1 MQKTGNGILELFSL
15 LAILLPVIPLFIVFY
30 KKVHTIAAIQL
41 LAIACLF
48 GLASSLL
55 RFTGT
60 DAAQQHLMY
69 EIFRG
74 CDCTI
79 LLLLY
84 RITATNK
91 RIADIFNFLV
101 ICSVSIVVAI
111 YATTG
116 IEQYAATIRSAQS
129 VLMIGATLLAFSQ
142 LVTRRDL
149 LLFESTLFWIGAA
162 TFFNFSMLLLI
173 DQIGSRNTVLQ
184 ISEDKMILMYLV
196 QFVRYLF
203 YVIAV
208 VITENNSHNEIS
220 RRF

>member
-15 LAILLPVIPLFIVFY
+15 LAILLPVIPLFIIFY
-30 KKVHTIAAIQL
+30 KKIHTVAAIQL
-41 LAIACLF
+41 LAVACLF
-48 GLASSLL
+48 GLASSVL

-60 DAAQQHLMY
+60 NAAQQHLMQ

-74 CDCTI
+74 CDCTL

-84 RITATNK
+84 RVTATNK

-116 IEQYAATIRSAQS
+116 VEKYAFTIQSGQS
-129 VLMIGATLLAFSQ
+129 VLMIAATLLAFSQ
-142 LVTRRDL
+142 LVSRRDL

-162 TFFNFSMLLLI
+162 TFFNYSMLLLI
-173 DQIGSRNTVLQ
+173 DQIGNRNAALP
-184 ISEDKMILMYLV
+184 ISEDKLILMYLV

-208 VITENNSHNEIS
+208 VITENKS
-220 RRF
+220 RNNFTREF